1 MSGIKEISS
10 RDNERLREARRVRDG
25 KQLDKIFVE
34 GTRLVEEAVRSDTRI
49 DCLFV
54 TKGGLARAAELIDL
68 AGARDVYQLSDSA
81 FQSISD
87 TVTSQGVAL
96 LAERPT
102 TARPSLERRLKIASV
117 PLVVFLYQINNPSNL
132 GAVIRTV
139 EAAGAAGVIVSTR
152 SADAFSPKAVR
163 AAMGSSFRLPIWSD
177 VDLGDGLVWAER
189 NRLGIVAA
197 DTAAT
202 KSYSQIDWKAPRMVV
217 IGSEAHGLPETE
229 RRKVSD
235 LISIPIEESVESLN
249 LAVACGVI
257 LFEARRQNISS

>member
-10 RDNERLREARRVRDG
+10 RDNERLREARRVRDA

-34 GTRLVEEAVRSDTRI
+34 GVRLVAEAVRSEVRI

-54 TKGGLARAAELIDL
+54 TKEGLTRAADLIDL
-68 AGARDVYQLSDSA
+68 AGTRDVYQLSDSA

-102 TARPSLERRLKIASV
+102 TSQVSLEQRLKIATI

-152 SADAFSPKAVR
+152 SADAFSAKAVR
-163 AAMGSSFRLPIWSD
+163 AAMGSSFRLPIWTD
-177 VDLGDGLVWAER
+177 VDFGDALEWAER
-189 NRLGIVAA
+189 NRLGTVAA
-197 DTAAT
+197 DITAT

-229 RRKVSD
+229 SRKVGD
-235 LISIPIEESVESLN
+235 LISIPMEENVESLN
-249 LAVACGVI
+249 LAVACGVM
-257 LFEARRQNISS
+257 LFEARRQNTSS